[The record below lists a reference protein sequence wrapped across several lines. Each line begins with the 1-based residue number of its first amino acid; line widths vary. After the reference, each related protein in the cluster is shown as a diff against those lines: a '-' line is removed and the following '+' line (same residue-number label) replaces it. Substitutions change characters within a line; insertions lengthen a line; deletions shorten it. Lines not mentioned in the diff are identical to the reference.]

1 MVTTAYDQ
9 KLVLQK
15 KNFFKL
21 KVGSKLKKKLNMWD
35 SFTFASLR
43 QTLAGIAFVPLQC
56 EIKGK
61 R

>member
-21 KVGSKLKKKLNMWD
+21 KVGSKLKKKLNM
-35 SFTFASLR
+35 
-43 QTLAGIAFVPLQC
+43 
-56 EIKGK
+56 
-61 R
+61 

>member
-21 KVGSKLKKKLNMWD
+21 KVGSKLKKKTEYVRFLHLCFLEANTSWD
-35 SFTFASLR
+35 CFCT
-43 QTLAGIAFVPLQC
+43 IAM
-56 EIKGK
+56 
-61 R
+61 